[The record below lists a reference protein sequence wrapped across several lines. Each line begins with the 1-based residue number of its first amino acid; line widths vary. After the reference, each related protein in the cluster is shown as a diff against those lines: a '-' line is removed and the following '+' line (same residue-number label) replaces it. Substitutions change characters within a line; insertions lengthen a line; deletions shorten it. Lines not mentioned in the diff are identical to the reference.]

1 MSSKELK
8 VGEAIANAVE
18 DHWFNPATIG
28 RYLADQPYYTI
39 DRILEMVTWII
50 EKQARRH
57 ELELVAGD
65 SSEGLFLAY
74 EIDKHIDKLKKQY
87 VLDNVKLP

>member
-1 MSSKELK
+1 MSKELK

-28 RYLADQPYYTI
+28 RYLAEQPYYTI
-39 DRILEMVTWII
+39 DRVLEMVTWII

-57 ELELVAGD
+57 ELESAAGN
-65 SSEGLFLAY
+65 SSEGLFLAN
-74 EIDKHIDKLKKQY
+74 EIHQSIKSITSKYQFNNLS
-87 VLDNVKLP
+87 LPK

>member
-1 MSSKELK
+1 MNTKEVK

-18 DHWFNPATIG
+18 DHWFNPAAIG
-28 RYLADQPYYTI
+28 RYLSEQPYYTI
-39 DRILEMVTWII
+39 DRVMEMVAWVI

-57 ELELVAGD
+57 ELEAGTGE

-74 EIDKHIDKLKKQY
+74 ELDKVIDSLKKKY
-87 VLDNVKLP
+87 ILENIKLP

>member
-1 MSSKELK
+1 MNSKEYK

-28 RYLADQPYYTI
+28 RYLAEQPYYTM
-39 DRILEMVTWII
+39 DRVMEMVAWVI

-57 ELELVAGD
+57 EVESMAGN

-74 EIDKHIDKLKKQY
+74 ELDKYIDRIKKKY
-87 VLDNVKLP
+87 ILENIKLP